1 MPNASPETI
10 HPLTSLRFFAA
21 MWVVLFH
28 YWPHLQGVDVR
39 PTLIEHGTLGVELF
53 FTLSGFILCHV
64 YLRSLE
70 TQRFSYGNFLWNRL
84 ARVYPLHLATL
95 AAMGAMG
102 LAATIAGISI
112 DPNIL
117 AWGALPANLTLTQAW
132 GLAKVA
138 GWNHPSWSISAEWFA
153 YLCFPLFGLAAMK
166 LRGRPWLGVALA
178 VALIALLYPAF
189 QALAGFPLT
198 LATIAWGALRIVPCF
213 FLGTAMHGVWRSG
226 LIQNRAAGFALA
238 GGSLALVVAT
248 ALFNWT
254 DMVAIAAFGSLILGL
269 AIVARSGSGF
279 ASQKPLIYLGEIS
292 YSIYMVCTPWGLL
305 VFNAAEKLLHIDGD
319 QLPLAVWL
327 VAVLGL
333 IPVSAVSYHF
343 IEHPAREWMKRL
355 AKSVGKRRMAA
366 AAA

>member
-1 MPNASPETI
+1 PDTI

-21 MWVVLFH
+21 LWVVLFH
-28 YWPHLQGVDVR
+28 YWPHLQGVVAR
-39 PTLIEHGTLGVELF
+39 PALIEHGTLGVELF

-70 TQRFSYGNFLWNRL
+70 NQRFSYGNFLWNRL

-102 LAATIAGISI
+102 LAATVAGISI

-117 AWGALPANLTLTQAW
+117 SWSALPANLTLTQAW

-153 YLCFPLFGLAAMK
+153 YLCFPLFGLIAMK
-166 LRGRPWLGVALA
+166 LRDRPRLGVALA
-178 VALIALLYPAF
+178 LALIALLYPAF

-213 FLGTAMHGVWRSG
+213 FLGTAMHGVWRAG
-226 LIQNRAAGFALA
+226 LVKGRAAGFALSGA
-238 GGSLALVVAT
+238 ALALIVAT
-248 ALFNWT
+248 AMLNWN
-254 DMVAIAAFGSLILGL
+254 DMVANADFGALILGL
-269 AIVARSGSGF
+269 DTITRSGSSF
-279 ASQKPLIYLGEIS
+279 ATQKPLIYLGEIS

-327 VAVLGL
+327 AAVVGI
-333 IPVSAVSYHF
+333 IPLAALSYHF
-343 IEHPAREWMKRL
+343 IEHPAREWMKQF
-355 AKSVGKRRMAA
+355 AKTVGKRRMAA
-366 AAA
+366 VAA